1 MSIEKILK
9 DKKQNNKNSKFKSTD
24 FQEIYSFW
32 LDNSVNSNQSAY
44 NMKPINKCFFF
55 EQLSYIND
63 PNVIEK
69 RVQLKNGS
77 KVVFTAPRMVYT
89 KSVHKLH
96 SSFCQKFTQ
105 VSFLDFFKY
114 KPYYCVK
121 PTKKEKL
128 SCLCIICLN
137 LDLLLQSINI
147 YRKSK
152 GQPSHDSLVITG
164 KVLKKLMMIRDA
176 SFTPIKKL

>member
-1 MSIEKILK
+1 MVGKWCRLESMLIEKILK

-105 VSFLDFFKY
+105 VSFLIFSSTSHTIASNQ
-114 KPYYCVK
+114 P
-121 PTKKEKL
+121 KK
-128 SCLCIICLN
+128 
-137 LDLLLQSINI
+137 
-147 YRKSK
+147 KS
-152 GQPSHDSLVITG
+152 
-164 KVLKKLMMIRDA
+164 
-176 SFTPIKKL
+176 